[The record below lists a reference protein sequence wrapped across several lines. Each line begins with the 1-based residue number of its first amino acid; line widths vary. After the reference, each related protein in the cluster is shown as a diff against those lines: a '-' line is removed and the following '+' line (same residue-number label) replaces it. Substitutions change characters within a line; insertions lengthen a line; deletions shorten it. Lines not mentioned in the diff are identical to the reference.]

1 MQVSVYNRLRHYQ
14 VWDDTAGPSTPP
26 YTLFVKR
33 SPSSHERG
41 RLRPLGVWGRTKYR
55 SIGGLFGR
63 LGWVEKAPD
72 VGLVGL
78 EWTSDSIV
86 MAGEPGSLNLFLY

>member
-1 MQVSVYNRLRHYQ
+1 M
-14 VWDDTAGPSTPP
+14 
-26 YTLFVKR
+26 
-33 SPSSHERG
+33 
-41 RLRPLGVWGRTKYR
+41 KYC
-55 SIGGLFGR
+55 SIGGLLDFGR

-86 MAGEPGSLNLFLY
+86 MAGEPGSLNLFLH